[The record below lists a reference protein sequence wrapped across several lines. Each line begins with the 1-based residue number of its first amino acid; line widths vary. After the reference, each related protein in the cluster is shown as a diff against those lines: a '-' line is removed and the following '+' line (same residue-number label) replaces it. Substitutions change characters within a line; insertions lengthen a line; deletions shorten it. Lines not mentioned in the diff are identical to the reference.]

1 MGPCAFGG
9 APAPFGF
16 DARLAGLRSK
26 GRVIWACA
34 DHRAGLPKKQQGGHE
49 MDELQ
54 EFEDDETED
63 LTTAAGAMAKFWKAH
78 GLDEHVAAIGRE
90 QGIEG
95 ARVLLGTWFALRAK
109 RHDVEHA
116 GARDVIPY

>member
-1 MGPCAFGG
+1 
-9 APAPFGF
+9 
-16 DARLAGLRSK
+16 
-26 GRVIWACA
+26 
-34 DHRAGLPKKQQGGHE
+34 
-49 MDELQ
+49 MDELMS
-54 EFEDDETED
+54 FEACEKED
-63 LTTAAGAMAKFWKAH
+63 LAVAAGAMALHWKAH
-78 GLDEHVAAIGRE
+78 GLGEQVRAIGRE